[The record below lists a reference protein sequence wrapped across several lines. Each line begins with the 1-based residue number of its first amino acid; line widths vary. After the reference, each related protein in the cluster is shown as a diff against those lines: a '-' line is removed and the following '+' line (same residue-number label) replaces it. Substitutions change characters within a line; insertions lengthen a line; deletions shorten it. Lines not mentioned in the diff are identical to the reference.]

1 MQTQDR
7 PVNTAVPQGYLEKY
21 RQMAK
26 WVAESNPHVWLNI
39 QWKST
44 DTKNHTWN

>member
-26 WVAESNPHVWLNI
+26 PVAESNPPYVWLNI

-44 DTKNHTWN
+44 DT